1 MKKTKL
7 FMALMIG
14 LIGVSSTII
23 VCNKSLKAI
32 NSITEANAA
41 ECAHHHGYH
50 YAAKEATIDQ
60 PGHKEFWA
68 CCECHHQY
76 LVRPEGDFID
86 RDDSEMIG
94 VIDEGHIAYIPPANS
109 GGGDGDYW
117 TEDPFDD

>member
-1 MKKTKL
+1 
-7 FMALMIG
+7 MIG

-23 VCNKSLKAI
+23 VCNNSLK
-32 NSITEANAA
+32 SIKSINAA
-41 ECAHHHGYH
+41 EATECSYHHGYH
-50 YAAKEATIDQ
+50 YATKDPTIDQ

-76 LVRPEGDFID
+76 LVKPNGEFID

-94 VIDEGHIAYIPPANS
+94 GLNQDHIAYLPPASS
-109 GGGDGDYW
+109 GGDNGDYW